1 MVTKLPEISVI
12 IPVYKTEKYLHK
24 CLDSIIA
31 QTYTNWEAIIVDDGS
46 PDNCGNICD
55 EYATKDNRFK
65 VIHQKNG
72 GVVKA
77 RNKGIKIA
85 SGTYLAFVD
94 SDDYIEPT
102 MLEEMLLLANKQSL
116 DIVWCD
122 AMGVFKNNQR
132 QCNIKIHNNPIE
144 TLRDTINGKIPGWLC
159 IKLINRDFW
168 KRCNILTDESAVIF
182 EDTYISIQLLS
193 NNPRIGMIDKAFYNY
208 VRTNEDAA
216 TYKIKIAKAERNIKN
231 IYDYLK
237 SKDLYEIC
245 KKEFTNMALTFKI
258 ALLRED
264 IDKAYEVFPFSHK
277 NIRNFKFRFCT
288 SLFYWFCFNVPSL
301 GKRLLKIHLKQMQ

>member
-1 MVTKLPEISVI
+1 MTPSPIISI
-12 IPVYKTEKYLHK
+12 IVPIYNTEKYIRK
-24 CLDSIIA
+24 CLDSILA
-31 QTYTNWEAIIVDDGS
+31 QTHTNWEAILIDDGS
-46 PDNCGNICD
+46 PDNCGMICD
-55 EYATKDNRFK
+55 EYAQKDKRFK
-65 VIHQKNG
+65 VIHQENG

-102 MLEEMLLLANKQSL
+102 MLEEMLLSATKQGL

-122 AMGVFKNNQR
+122 AMGIFKNNQR
-132 QCNIKIHNNPIE
+132 RCNIKIHNNPIE
-144 TLRDTINGKIPGWLC
+144 TLRGTINGNIPGWLC

-168 KRCNILTDESAVIF
+168 KRCNILTDERAVIF

-237 SKDLYEIC
+237 SKDLYEVC
-245 KKEFTNMALTFKI
+245 KKEFTDMALTFKI
-258 ALLRED
+258 ELLRED

-288 SLFYWFCFNVPSL
+288 SLFYWFCFNTPLL
-301 GKRLLKIHLKQMQ
+301 GKKLLKMHFKQMQ